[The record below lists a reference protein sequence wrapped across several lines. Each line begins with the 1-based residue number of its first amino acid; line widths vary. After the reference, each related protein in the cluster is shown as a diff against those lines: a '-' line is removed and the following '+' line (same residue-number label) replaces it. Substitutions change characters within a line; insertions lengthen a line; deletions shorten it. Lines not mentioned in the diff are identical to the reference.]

1 MYAYCK
7 FKNEY
12 NQFEE
17 NHVSVNQWLKIEIG
31 TYEREEHRLKT
42 DLGPFKHV
50 DYQVLFVLQDL
61 TVFNRYHR
69 IFEFINFRSPPPAG
83 CCQKHRYNASQSMD
97 LSLPDIHTTDYR

>member
-17 NHVSVNQWLKIEIG
+17 NHVSVNEWLKIEIG

-50 DYQVLFVLQDL
+50 DYQILFVL
-61 TVFNRYHR
+61 
-69 IFEFINFRSPPPAG
+69 
-83 CCQKHRYNASQSMD
+83 
-97 LSLPDIHTTDYR
+97 